1 MSESI
6 LTVRIEK
13 PLIKVMETDMKEFH
27 YSTKSDFLREA
38 IREKHLK
45 LEEERRKNAA
55 WDKLFS
61 MRGKLKHKGTGTW
74 EEYRQIREEL
84 ADKKFAE
91 FEKRLQKEANQKQP
105 LQAFAQQ

>member
-13 PLIKVMETDMKEFH
+13 PLIKVMESDMKEFH

-45 LEEERRKNAA
+45 LDEVRRKNEA
-55 WDKLFS
+55 WDKLLAL
-61 MRGKLKHKGTGTW
+61 RGKFKGKQKSE
-74 EEYRQIREEL
+74 EEYRRLRKEVGENFMKKLEERFGITPPSQNEHL
-84 ADKKFAE
+84 QGAKK
-91 FEKRLQKEANQKQP
+91 
-105 LQAFAQQ
+105 